1 RSAIRRFAAQFNNL
15 FILLLIVAAVITGL
29 LGERLD
35 SVVIFGVVVLIGI
48 IGFVQEGRA
57 EPALESVRSILPS
70 NAVVRRDG
78 CRRQIPAEAL
88 VPGDIVLLEPGD
100 RVPADIRLLETRN
113 LQTLEAGLT
122 GESAPVAKSTDPA
135 EAAAEVGDRTCLA
148 FSGTTV
154 AAGHAAG
161 LVIATG
167 EATEIGRI
175 SGLLAEVEVLRTPL
189 MQRLDA
195 FTRTLGFVI
204 LALAAVTFAIGTFV
218 WGRAWPEMFLAAV
231 SVAVAAIP
239 EGLPAVMTVTLAI
252 GVERMARRNAIIRRL
267 PAVEALG
274 SVTTICADK
283 TGTLTRN
290 EMMVR
295 AIRTAESML
304 TVEGTGYAPHGAFL
318 RAGQAVVP
326 AEVPEFDLLMRA
338 MLLCNEA
345 AIIHDAGSWV
355 AEGDPTE
362 AALVALA
369 RKGGHDREEDAKR
382 HPRLEVIPFTSER
395 RYMATL
401 HRDGPGRIIFVK
413 GAPERLLAMASHER
427 RSGGDAP
434 LDAARWQARADAIA
448 GRGERVLAIACRQ
461 VPPETGLD
469 ERLAEHDLVLLGLVG
484 LIDPPREE
492 AIRAVA
498 ACHQAGIRVKM
509 ITGDHAR
516 TAGAVAADLGI
527 VRPQPVV
534 TGHELEAMS
543 DAELPRHALEHDIFA
558 RASPGHKL
566 RLVRALQ
573 SMGHIVAMTGD
584 GVNDAPALKQADVGI
599 AMGNKG
605 TEAAREAAAMV
616 LADDNFASIA
626 RAVAEGRTVHDN
638 LRKAILFI
646 LPTSMAQALI
656 VAIAILFGL
665 TLPITPVQI
674 LWVNMITAV
683 TLGIAFA

>member
-1 RSAIRRFAAQFNNL
+1 MASGSDIAAKPEQPAWHAIPAEEALATLASDRAIGLTEPEAHRRRARFGPNRISQGRRRSAIRRFAAQFNNL

-218 WGRAWPEMFLAAV
+218 WDRAWPEMFLAAV

-252 GVERMARRNAIIRRL
+252 DVERMARRNAIIRRL

-295 AIRTAESML
+295 TIRTAESML

-345 AIIHDAGSWV
+345 AIIMTPEAGWRRATRPKPPLSRWRGRAV
-355 AEGDPTE
+355 MT
-362 AALVALA
+362 A
-369 RKGGHDREEDAKR
+369 RR
-382 HPRLEVIPFTSER
+382 T
-395 RYMATL
+395 
-401 HRDGPGRIIFVK
+401 
-413 GAPERLLAMASHER
+413 
-427 RSGGDAP
+427 RSGIP
-434 LDAARWQARADAIA
+434 
-448 GRGERVLAIACRQ
+448 
-461 VPPETGLD
+461 
-469 ERLAEHDLVLLGLVG
+469 
-484 LIDPPREE
+484 
-492 AIRAVA
+492 
-498 ACHQAGIRVKM
+498 
-509 ITGDHAR
+509 
-516 TAGAVAADLGI
+516 
-527 VRPQPVV
+527 
-534 TGHELEAMS
+534 
-543 DAELPRHALEHDIFA
+543 
-558 RASPGHKL
+558 AS
-566 RLVRALQ
+566 R
-573 SMGHIVAMTGD
+573 
-584 GVNDAPALKQADVGI
+584 
-599 AMGNKG
+599 
-605 TEAAREAAAMV
+605 
-616 LADDNFASIA
+616 
-626 RAVAEGRTVHDN
+626 
-638 LRKAILFI
+638 
-646 LPTSMAQALI
+646 
-656 VAIAILFGL
+656 
-665 TLPITPVQI
+665 
-674 LWVNMITAV
+674 
-683 TLGIAFA
+683 